1 MLNPNE
7 EPGLPTIVQII
18 FDWEAC
24 RSLVLIPAM
33 NPKAS
38 AIVQNLR
45 DLDALWAGPIV
56 LPVVL
61 AKVA

>member
-18 FDWEAC
+18 SDWET
-24 RSLVLIPAM
+24 RRWLVLIPAM
-33 NPKAS
+33 NPKSS
-38 AIVQNLR
+38 AIVQDLG
-45 DLDALWAGPIV
+45 DLDALWAGPIE
-56 LPVVL
+56 LPIL

>member
-18 FDWEAC
+18 SDWET
-24 RSLVLIPAM
+24 RRWLVVIPAM
-33 NPKAS
+33 NPKTS
-38 AIVQNLR
+38 AIVKDLG
-45 DLDALWAGPIV
+45 DLDALWAGPIE
-56 LPVVL
+56 LPIL